1 MKRKNIEP
9 VAYSSTN
16 YFLNGMRGH
25 SAVQSITSLGNDKY
39 LIARTNGRDPL
50 TIMVA
55 DIYIAG
61 EADLYELS
69 DQIQG
74 VDALILIGFY
84 NRYSSAAKT
93 LAKNMGVG
101 LFTNRE
107 FWGAVNLSGDKFMDY
122 VPKGDD

>member
-1 MKRKNIEP
+1 
-9 VAYSSTN
+9 
-16 YFLNGMRGH
+16 
-25 SAVQSITSLGNDKY
+25 
-39 LIARTNGRDPL
+39 
-50 TIMVA
+50 MVA

-74 VDALILIGFY
+74 IDALILIGFY

-107 FWGAVNLSGDKFMDY
+107 FWGAVNLYGDKFIGY
-122 VPKGDD
+122 FPKGDD